1 MKTRPHTMF
10 SGSPG
15 ARLSAAAVFLFSSI
29 AVLAVAVWKV
39 RGVDPIGSVPVGLLV
54 APLAIAALLICAAV
68 LLLFGFVVQLIPRS
82 FCYAVATGVLALT
95 ALLSFQGTFVP
106 MALLMALIVVPV
118 HALLGG
124 GLGAVIKALQSR
136 NDPSGRAT
144 LRRAA
149 LAGFALVS
157 VGVYA
162 AWLVWFLGAGSD
174 AHLAAAPLPAA
185 AAETAYAADPA
196 ALQLLALGEPGPY
209 QVERSSY
216 GLQNDS
222 VDISSL
228 LPSAKG
234 LDGRVRRRYWGFDE
248 TGVPLAG
255 VVWAPQIS
263 NRVGAES
270 YPLVVMV
277 HGNHPMHR
285 RAELG
290 YDYLGEQ
297 LASHG
302 YIAVSVDQNFL
313 NFSWLGEGYQRQE
326 IPARAWLL
334 LEHLRLWRGWSA
346 DPASPWFD
354 RVDLSQIALV
364 GHSRGGEAAAAAAL
378 FNGLSAH
385 PDRPEIKFD
394 YGFNI
399 AGVVALAPSEG
410 FYRPGGAAIELEAVD
425 YLLLHGG
432 HDGDVALFMGLAQY
446 ERVFPGADGFKAL
459 AYLYRGSHSGFSTTP
474 AHADMSFPFGQLVN
488 RAAQL
493 EPAAQQRLTRLY
505 VTAFVEAS
513 LRGRRQARAV
523 LQRPW
528 IARQLMSDEW
538 VLQRYRDGGRSVIA
552 DFDSDV
558 DPTVGSE
565 TGVVF
570 EGAGLD
576 SWINQEVTLRALG
589 RQSGN
594 RARAISWSA
603 AASKAHFSVK
613 LPAPV
618 SSIFTSDG
626 ELLFSLADARR
637 PSAGQRLEPLRIA
650 LQLTD
655 RSGNSSRV
663 ALDSLQPLP
672 PPLVIQYSKLG
683 ALERAL
689 MQPQETVLHSF
700 RVPLESAAAGG
711 LQLDEIGEIRF
722 VFDPEQA
729 GSILLDEIGY
739 AARTSAR

>member
-1 MKTRPHTMF
+1 MRSRARTIF
-10 SGSPG
+10 SAPPG
-15 ARLSAAAVFLFSSI
+15 ARLPAAAVFLLSSMS
-29 AVLAVAVWKV
+29 VLAVAIWKV
-39 RGVDPIGSVPVGLLV
+39 RGVEPIGSVPVALLV
-54 APLAIAALLICAAV
+54 GPLAIAALLISAAA
-68 LLLFGFVVQLIPRS
+68 LLLSGVLVHLIPRS
-82 FCYAVATGVLALT
+82 FCYALGTGVLALT
-95 ALLSFQGTFVP
+95 ALLALQGTFVP

-118 HALLGG
+118 HAVLGSAF
-124 GLGAVIKALQSR
+124 GAVIKALQSR
-136 NDPSGRAT
+136 RDPSGRAT

-149 LAGFALVS
+149 LTGLALVA
-157 VGVYA
+157 VVIYA
-162 AWLVWFLGAGSD
+162 VWLVWFLGPGSS
-174 AHLAAAPLPAA
+174 AHLAAAPPAA
-185 AAETAYAADPA
+185 AVADATHTAGPDAVE
-196 ALQLLALGEPGPY
+196 LLALGEPGPY
-209 QVERSSY
+209 HVERSSY
-216 GLQNDS
+216 GLQTDS

-228 LPSAKG
+228 LPAAAG
-234 LDGRVRRRYWGFDE
+234 LDGRIRRRYWGFDE
-248 TGVPLAG
+248 TEVPLAG
-255 VVWAPQIS
+255 VVWAPQTGG
-263 NRVGAES
+263 RVGAES

-277 HGNHPMHR
+277 HGNQPMHW

-313 NFSWLGEGYQRQE
+313 NFSWLGEGYRRQE

-364 GHSRGGEAAAAAAL
+364 GHSRGGEAVATAAF

-385 PDRPEIKFD
+385 PERPEIEFD
-394 YGFNI
+394 FGFDI

-410 FYRPGGAAIELEAVD
+410 FYRPGGAAIDLEAVD

-432 HDGDVALFMGLAQY
+432 HDGDVALFMGLSQY
-446 ERVFPGADGFKAL
+446 ERVSVGADGFKAL
-459 AYLYRGSHSGFSTTP
+459 AYLYRGSHTGFSTTP

-493 EPAAQQRLTRLY
+493 DPAAQQRLTRLY

-513 LRGRRQARAV
+513 LRGRRHARAV

-528 IARQLMSDEW
+528 FARQLIPDEW

-552 DFDSDV
+552 DFDSDA
-558 DPTVGSE
+558 DPTTGSE
-565 TGVVF
+565 IGVVF
-570 EGAGLD
+570 EGEGLD
-576 SWINQEVTLRALG
+576 SWANQEVTLRALG

-603 AASKAHFSVK
+603 AATEAHFSVG
-613 LPAPV
+613 LPAAE
-618 SSIFTSDG
+618 SSMFTSGG
-626 ELLFSLADARR
+626 ELLFSLADTRR
-637 PSAGQRLEPLRIA
+637 PLPRQRLEALSIA

-672 PPLVIQYSKLG
+672 PPLVIQYTKLG

-689 MQPQETVLHSF
+689 MQPQEAVLHSF
-700 RVPLESAAAGG
+700 RVPLEPAAAGG
-711 LQLDEIGEIRF
+711 LRLDAIREIRF
-722 VFDPEQA
+722 IFDPEQA
-729 GSILLDEIGY
+729 GTILLDEIGY
-739 AARTSAR
+739 APPSSAR